1 MSSGVRH
8 RCGLDVVL
16 LCLSCR
22 PAGVALIRLLA
33 RELPYAAGAA
43 LKSKQKQKQ
52 KQKQRQKQNKTKKTQ
67 REISRK
73 FRQEPIRKLLHLELT
88 S

>member
-1 MSSGVRH
+1 MSSGVRQ

-52 KQKQRQKQNKTKKTQ
+52 KQRQKQNKTKKTQ
-67 REISRK
+67 REISRR